1 MGGLGSVMALA
12 CLVAARLGA
21 AAQTSRSEALPSG
34 ASTIIESALEAAR
47 VRDLTA
53 LRSLMITGF
62 LWSFGGDR
70 DVTQAV
76 EAWKSD
82 SRYLDEMVR
91 VLRQGCH
98 IDSREYRQGA
108 LPPRVRGP
116 GAGGKT
122 FHPGLIGEAGRWGR
136 GNFNQSG
143 LTAAPIP

>member
-1 MGGLGSVMALA
+1 MAGLGSVMALA
-12 CLVAARLGA
+12 CILAAPLAA

-76 EAWKSD
+76 EAWESD

-98 IDSREYRQGA
+98 IDSREYRQVA
-108 LPPRVRGP
+108 SPPRVE
-116 GAGGKT
+116 GAGCRGAT
-122 FHPGLIGEAGRWGR
+122 VHP
-136 GNFNQSG
+136 
-143 LTAAPIP
+143 

>member
-1 MGGLGSVMALA
+1 MALA
-12 CLVAARLGA
+12 CILAAPLAA

-34 ASTIIESALEAAR
+34 VSTIIESAPEAAR

-98 IDSREYRQGA
+98 IDSREYRQVP
-108 LPPRVRGP
+108 LPRRIECP
-116 GAGGKT
+116 GSGGMT
-122 FHPGLIGEAGRWGR
+122 FHAGFIETPDGWRMEYFTEGD
-136 GNFNQSG
+136 
-143 LTAAPIP
+143 

>member
-12 CLVAARLGA
+12 CILAARLA
-21 AAQTSRSEALPSG
+21 AGAQTSRSEALPSG

-98 IDSREYRQGA
+98 IDSREYRQGPLA
-108 LPPRVRGP
+108 PRVAGSGARGQ
-116 GAGGKT
+116 
-122 FHPGLIGEAGRWGR
+122 
-136 GNFNQSG
+136 N
-143 LTAAPIP
+143 